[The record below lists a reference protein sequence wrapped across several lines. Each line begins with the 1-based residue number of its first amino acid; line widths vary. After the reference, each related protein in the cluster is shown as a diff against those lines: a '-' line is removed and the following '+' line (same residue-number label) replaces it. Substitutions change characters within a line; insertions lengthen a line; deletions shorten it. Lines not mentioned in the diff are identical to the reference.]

1 MRSPGLISR
10 PTALLVAD
18 LPAHDVSRGAKS
30 TLNLCAGDAGWA
42 NAVNDAHTNSNPHP
56 IKGIVRKYLWKDG
69 VSDHYPV
76 KFTLQVT

>member
-30 TLNLCAGDAGWA
+30 TLK
-42 NAVNDAHTNSNPHP
+42 VNRRVFPVEPAERGERGLH
-56 IKGIVRKYLWKDG
+56 DG
-69 VSDHYPV
+69 GPARPV
-76 KFTLQVT
+76 AM